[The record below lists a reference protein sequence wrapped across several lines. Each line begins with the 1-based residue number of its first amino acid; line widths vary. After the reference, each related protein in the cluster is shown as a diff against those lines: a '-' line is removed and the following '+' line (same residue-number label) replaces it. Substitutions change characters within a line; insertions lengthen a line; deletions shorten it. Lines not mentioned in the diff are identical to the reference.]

1 MNCSQRISS
10 IILCIFLGIGSQ
22 LYAQNTVPQLPDM
35 VASSDK
41 GINVLSWLCQYD
53 GLASIAVQRSD
64 DSIFNYVTIGFVK
77 NLKKGVQAF
86 IDGHPKPGDNWYR
99 LYIAFGSD
107 LTWYSNR
114 IKIHIDSATLLEKG
128 VLPPNEELQKYA
140 SSVNL
145 TPGDV
150 IANTKEKPE
159 PVNTGYTKP
168 TYNTNTNATTANNTN
183 TTNTY
188 TPPAKPKPNLKL
200 NIPKEDNVN
209 QMAYIKSRYVFT
221 NPYTG
226 HITLELPAET
236 RKVYSIK
243 FFKQNDTR
251 NPVLEVP
258 RLRKKEVIIDKHNFQ
273 TKGIYKFE
281 LFEGQWGTKI
291 DEGYISIY

>member
-1 MNCSQRISS
+1 MNCSKRFS
-10 IILCIFLGIGSQ
+10 IILIWLLLGTATPT
-22 LYAQNTVPQLPDM
+22 LFAQNAVPQLPDM

-41 GINVLSWLCQYD
+41 GINVLSWSCQYD

-77 NLKKGVQAF
+77 NLRKGVQAF

-114 IKIHIDSATLLEKG
+114 IKIHMDSATLLEKG
-128 VLPPNEELQKYA
+128 VIPPNEELQKYA

-150 IANTKEKPE
+150 IANTAEKEE
-159 PVNTGYTKP
+159 PQAYNNSGYNNTTTTMNPNRGYTAP
-168 TYNTNTNATTANNTN
+168 TTT
-183 TTNTY
+183 
-188 TPPAKPKPNLKL
+188 AKPKPNLQL
-200 NIPKEDNVN
+200 NIPKDENVS
-209 QMAYIKSRYVFT
+209 QMTYIKSRYVFT

-226 HITLELPAET
+226 HITLELPQET
-236 RKVYSIK
+236 RQIYSIK

-258 RLRKKEVIIDKHNFQ
+258 RLRKKKVIIDKHNFQ
-273 TKGIYKFE
+273 SKGIYKFV
-281 LFEGQWGTKI
+281 LYQGQWESKI
-291 DEGYISIY
+291 DEGFISIY